1 MGRLE
6 GKRVAFVVA
15 TYFEDIE
22 LFYPMIRLAEE
33 GAEVLLSA
41 LPKGPSH
48 PYPLAQGA
56 PIYGRFGMP
65 VPPVEFMTDGVL
77 YKFVNFRT
85 LSADVLDG
93 LVIPGGFSPDFLRI
107 DDAMLGLVR
116 EMNAKGKLLAAI
128 CHGPQ
133 VLISAGIVKGKRMT
147 CYKAVVDDL
156 KNAGAIFV
164 DEPVVVDGNIVTS
177 RTPDDLPHFCR
188 AIIECLER
196 H

>member
-6 GKRVAFVVA
+6 RKRVAFVVA
-15 TYFEDIE
+15 AYFEEIE

-41 LPKGPSH
+41 LPKGPTY
-48 PYPLAQGA
+48 PYPLVEGM

-65 VPPVEFMTDGVL
+65 VPPTEFMAHGSL

-85 LSADVLDG
+85 LSADMLDA

-107 DDAMLGLVR
+107 DEGVLKLVR

-133 VLISAGIVKGKRMT
+133 VLISAGIVKEKKMT

-156 KNAGAIFV
+156 RNAGAKFV
-164 DEPVVVDGNIVTS
+164 DQPVAVDGNIITS
-177 RTPDDLPHFCR
+177 RVPDDLPHFCR
-188 AIIECLER
+188 AIIEWLER
-196 H
+196 R